1 MDCSISVSD
10 SSLFVYRNTVDFC
23 MLTGFGGL
31 TSRGAQTMAEDARA
45 TSAVTSGSTA
55 GIKFCTPITWCRGKP
70 HSSWVPWHRVL
81 TTEPSRVGLRRSSQG
96 HEAVLTSAAGPS
108 TGSQL
113 PCMSLPAPN
122 DSPWSWTALGFHS
135 LLTEP
140 QSPYKGTFAGGCQ
153 IIVVGDTNEGRFIQ
167 PPC

>member
-10 SSLFVYRNTVDFC
+10 SSLFVYRNTVDFR

-31 TSRGAQTMAEDARA
+31 TSRGFQTMAEDARA
-45 TSAVTSGSTA
+45 TSSVTSGSTA
-55 GIKFCTPITWCRGKP
+55 GIEFCTPITWCRGKL
-70 HSSWVPWHRVL
+70 HSSWLPWRRVL

-96 HEAVLTSAAGPS
+96 HETVPTSAAGPS

-113 PCMSLPAPN
+113 PCMSVPAPN
-122 DSPWSWTALGFHS
+122 DSPWSWMALRFHS

-140 QSPYKGTFAGGCQ
+140 QSPYKGTLLWMPNNCCWGYK
-153 IIVVGDTNEGRFIQ
+153 
-167 PPC
+167 